1 MALTVEQHIQML
13 EMLNKVSVKKYVSHD
28 DYEELI
34 VADKHGNK
42 MEIKFYANS
51 EETNND

>member
-1 MALTVEQHIQML
+1 MGLSTEKHIQML
-13 EMLNKVSVKKYVSHD
+13 EMLNRVSVKKYVSHE

-51 EETNND
+51 EEN